1 MARQT
6 GIIKIKGTV
15 GDLTFYKSQDGD
27 MVRQKGGIEKDR
39 IANDPAFVRTRENGK
54 EFGAAGLA
62 SKLVLSTLRPLLMS
76 ASDSRLYSRLVRL
89 MSFIKNLDSVSV
101 RGARNVGVGIGSPG
115 ALTLFKG
122 FDFNNRSSLGA
133 ILFKPYTVNMVNG
146 EIDIPSLIPVNDVVS
161 PQGATH
167 ITVKGGWARLDFV
180 TGITR
185 LELSNVNNMPIDA
198 TPNNILLSP
207 AIIPP
212 GPGTNLYLLQI
223 EFFQEVNGLQ
233 YSLKNGAFN
242 ALSVVAA
249 S

>member
-54 EFGAAGLA
+54 EFGASGSAG
-62 SKLVLSTLRPLLMS
+62 KLVLTALRPLLMS
-76 ASDSRLYSRLVRL
+76 ASDSRVYSRLLRL
-89 MSFIKNLDSVSV
+89 MMFIKELDTVSA
-101 RGARNVGVGIGSPG
+101 RGDRNVGVGISAPG
-115 ALTLFKG
+115 ALPLIKG
-122 FDFNNRSSLGA
+122 FDFNIRSSLGA
-133 ILFKPYTVNMVNG
+133 ILFKPYSVNIG
-146 EIDIPSLIPVNDVVS
+146 TGAITIPGLIPVNDIVS

-167 ITVKGGWARLDFV
+167 ITLKGGWARVDFV
-180 TGITR
+180 TGVTE
-185 LELSNVNNMPIDA
+185 LQLSNVVNLPIDA
-198 TPNNILLSP
+198 TPNNVALVPVGIP
-207 AIIPP
+207 A
-212 GPGTNLYLLQI
+212 GPGTNMFVLQI
-223 EFFQEVNGLQ
+223 EFYQEVNGLQ

-242 ALSVVAA
+242 ALSVVEA